1 MGRQR
6 KPSKSMAHAGS
17 AAPWTMSKNAP
28 PKSNGLKAVEQ
39 ALAAYIVVVLIPFG
53 FVAGS
58 YYLTPLVSSAF
69 AWTTFNIFPWNF
81 VIFSLLF
88 MAGSSWIFWAFSC
101 KGYNKRALKLTI
113 EGPYAFTRNP
123 KGFGYLTILLG
134 IGVLLQSAV
143 AIFMMVPGLA
153 VLFLLYV
160 KILEDP
166 VMKLK
171 HGARY
176 DEYRSMVPVLI
187 PFPTRLRK

>member
-6 KPSKSMAHAGS
+6 EPSKSLPKGAGAS
-17 AAPWTMSKNAP
+17 PWTINKTAQQ
-28 PKSNGLKAVEQ
+28 KSNGLRAVEQ
-39 ALAAYIVVVLIPFG
+39 AVVAYVILVLIPFG
-53 FVAGS
+53 FAAGS
-58 YYLTPLVSSAF
+58 YYLTPLVASAF

-101 KGYNKRALKLTI
+101 KGNSRRALKLTI

-143 AIFMMVPGLA
+143 AIFLMVPGLTG
-153 VLFLLYV
+153 VFVLYV
-160 KILEDP
+160 RILEDP
-166 VMKLK
+166 AM
-171 HGARY
+171 
-176 DEYRSMVPVLI
+176 
-187 PFPTRLRK
+187 